1 MMFRLLTSSL
11 LTAAA
16 VDQQWE
22 QYKKDFQKMYV
33 SDAEEQERY
42 AIFQESL
49 KRIEAG
55 NALGDTVFGLTW
67 TSDRKAH
74 EKHGKGHKK
83 PAGFVATAPE
93 YQKKNPLVGV
103 KAINWRT
110 TDAVTPIKNQ
120 GQCGS
125 CWAFS
130 ATEAIES
137 QLALTG
143 GDEYSIELSPQ
154 QITSCTPSTGTYGSD
169 GCNGGFTEGAY
180 EYVKSAPGLTNSFNI
195 GYQQSLTSQDATV
208 ACSTFKDKI
217 STMAGPDAQ
226 LSGGYAQVSGYTYAT
241 PACTSGACAS
251 QDLKKLAAALEETP
265 VSICV
270 NAGAWDD
277 YTGGVM
283 SSSQCGSMA
292 ADMQD
297 HCVMATGF
305 NTTAPKPYWIVR
317 NSWASTWGEKGYIYL
332 EYSKNTCGLADD
344 ATIPTV
350 TLNLGPE
357 EEAKAAASRE
367 AMFHQATN
375 GAHKIVV

>member
-1 MMFRLLTSSL
+1 MFRLTSASV
-11 LTAAA
+11 A
-16 VDQQWE
+16 VTVVADQQWE
-22 QYKKDFQKMYV
+22 QYKKDFQKAYL
-33 SDAEEQERY
+33 SDDDEHERY
-42 AIFQESL
+42 TIFQESL

-55 NALGDTVFGLTW
+55 NALGDAVFGLTW
-67 TSDRKAH
+67 TSDRKEH
-74 EKHGKGHKK
+74 EKHAKGHKK
-83 PAGFVATAPE
+83 PPGFVASAPIYE
-93 YQKKNPLVGV
+93 KKQEFRGV
-103 KAINWRT
+103 SAINWRT

-143 GDEYSIELSPQ
+143 GDEYSIELAPQ
-154 QITSCTPSTGTYGSD
+154 QITSCTPSTGTEGCD

-180 EYVKSAPGLTNSFNI
+180 DYVKSAPGLTNSFNI
-195 GYQQSLTSQDATV
+195 AYQQSLTASSATV
-208 ACSTFKDKI
+208 ACSTIQSKI
-217 STMAGPDAQ
+217 DSMAGPDAE
-226 LSGGYAQVSGYTYAT
+226 LSGGYAVVTGYSYAT

-251 QDLKKLAAALEETP
+251 QDLGKLAAALEETP

-270 NAGAWDD
+270 NAGAWND

-283 SSSQCGSMA
+283 TSTQCGNMG
-292 ADMQD
+292 ADYQD

-317 NSWASTWGEKGYIYL
+317 NSWASTWGEMGYIYL

-344 ATIPTV
+344 ATIPSV
-350 TLNLGPE
+350 KLNLSPE
-357 EEAKAAASRE
+357 QEAKAAASRE
-367 AMFHQATN
+367 TMFYQATG
-375 GAHKIVV
+375 GARTTVV

>member
-1 MMFRLLTSSL
+1 MLRLTSACVVA
-11 LTAAA
+11 TVVA
-16 VDQQWE
+16 DPQWE
-22 QYKKDFQKMYV
+22 QYKKDFQKSYL
-33 SDAEEQERY
+33 SDEDEQERY
-42 AIFQESL
+42 AIFLESL
-49 KRIEAG
+49 NRIEAG
-55 NALGDTVFGLTW
+55 NALGDAVFGLTW
-67 TSDRKAH
+67 TSDRKQH

-83 PAGFVATAPE
+83 PVGFVATAPA
-93 YQKKNPLVGV
+93 YVKKQPFRGV
-103 KAINWRT
+103 SAINWRT

-143 GDEYSIELSPQ
+143 GDGYSIELSPQ
-154 QITSCTPSTGTYGSD
+154 QITSCAPSSGAEGCD

-180 EYVKSAPGLTNSFNI
+180 DYVKGAPGLTNSFNI
-195 GYQQSLTSQDATV
+195 GYQQSLTESDATV
-208 ACSTFKDKI
+208 ACSTIQSKI
-217 STMAGPDAQ
+217 DTMAGPDAE
-226 LSGGYAQVSGYTYAT
+226 LSGGYAVVTGYSYAT
-241 PACTSGACAS
+241 PPCTSGACSS
-251 QDLKKLAAALEETP
+251 QDLDKLAAALEETP

-283 SSSQCGSMA
+283 TSAQCGNMG
-292 ADMQD
+292 ADYQD

-317 NSWASTWGEKGYIYL
+317 NSWASTWGEMGYIYL

-344 ATIPTV
+344 ATIPSV
-350 TLNLGPE
+350 QLNLSPE
-357 EEAKAAASRE
+357 QEVKAAASRE
-367 AMFHQATN
+367 SMFLQATGGSN
-375 GAHKIVV
+375 RIVV

>member
-1 MMFRLLTSSL
+1 MMFRLFASSL

-22 QYKKDFQKMYV
+22 QYKQDFQKMYV

-42 AIFQESL
+42 GVFQESL

-55 NALGDTVFGLTW
+55 NALGENVFGLTW
-67 TSDRKAH
+67 TSDRKDH
-74 EKHGKGHKK
+74 EKHAKGHKK
-83 PAGFVATAPE
+83 PANFVATAPVYE
-93 YQKKNPLVGV
+93 KKTPLVGV

-143 GDEYSIELSPQ
+143 GDEYSIELAPQ

-195 GYQQSLTSQDATV
+195 GYQQSLTAQDATV
-208 ACSTFKDKI
+208 ACSTFTDKI
-217 STMAGPDAQ
+217 NSMAGADAQ
-226 LSGGYAQVSGYTYAT
+226 LSGGFAQVSGYSYAT

-251 QDLKKLAAALEETP
+251 QDLQKLAAALEETP

-270 NAGAWDD
+270 NAGAWND

-305 NTTAPKPYWIVR
+305 NTTASTPYWIVR

-332 EYSKNTCGLADD
+332 EYDKNTCGLADD

-350 TLNLGPE
+350 TLNLSPV
-357 EEAKAAASRE
+357 EEAKAAASRS
-367 AMFHQATN
+367 AMFHHATN
-375 GAHKIVV
+375 GAHKTIV